1 MANKII
7 ENYYPRECDL
17 AKKEIKEEPEYFFHA
32 SYFGLQVYLCK
43 SRGLYVV
50 KTLNFVPT
58 FSKDIDYRYIIS
70 HDYLTIY
77 SSHDFQC
84 AVFMYQKT
92 VSDLLYQENLKHL
105 NGFDVADLS
114 PYKYPK
120 EVNLIRKVFC

>member
-1 MANKII
+1 MSSKII
-7 ENYYPRECDL
+7 ENIYPRECDL
-17 AKKEIKEEPEYFFHA
+17 VRKELEEEPEYFFHT

-70 HDYLTIY
+70 HDYLKIY
-77 SSHDFQC
+77 ESRDIKC
-84 AVFMYQKT
+84 AIFMYQKT

-105 NGFDVADLS
+105 AGFDVADLS
-114 PYKYPK
+114 PIKYPK
-120 EVNLIRKVFC
+120 EVNIVRKVFC